1 MSQWDMATATHDER
15 IDTARRAIAAGDWPT
30 ALTTLE
36 IDPSTTSA
44 DSAQSADVLELRAEA
59 LYGAGDF
66 EACVGSWEDLHSLLV
81 RRGDEIEAGRVAAMV
96 AMYLMMDT
104 GLMAPV
110 RGWLRC
116 ADRHLD
122 GVDEHPVRA
131 IIAMVRAYERF
142 MCGSMSE
149 ARIHAALA
157 IELGERFGVVPAV
170 VIGRTCSARLTIF
183 DGDVEAGL
191 ELLDEVGALLMSGAA
206 DPLTTGMMYCE
217 IICAAQ
223 GLLMPD
229 LAAQWTDV
237 MERWRHGA
245 AVGGINGR
253 CRVHRAEVL
262 RVSGTCDLAEAEA
275 IAACDELRP
284 WMRREFGWPLVELG
298 NVRLRSGDLEGAEEA
313 FVEAA
318 ALSWSPQPG
327 LSLVLMARGDV
338 DAAATMIAHA
348 IEYPI
353 DIPSKERPPFG
364 PLRLAPLYDAQATIA
379 FARGDR
385 ATLERATD
393 ELAGVAAS
401 YPSPML
407 RGNELVARGRLAL
420 LDAEAERAITLAGTA
435 AGVFDNVGAPFEAA
449 HARLVVADGYEAAGR
464 VDDAAIERRAAC
476 AALSAFGAHWWAE
489 GIEAPV
495 PATTAEPAIAPSS
508 DGARAVFLATGDMR
522 RIEWGSSSV
531 VVRDLKGYR
540 YVERLLAEP
549 GREFHAADLARLDAG
564 ADPRVAIGRG
574 IPLLDERAKEA
585 YRRRLADIDED
596 IAEARSH
603 SDLGRIE
610 LAERDRD
617 YLVAELRR
625 ATGLGGRDRTVSD
638 DAERARV
645 SVTRSIRYALERL
658 AASSP
663 DVAAHLHQHVS
674 TGTFC
679 HYERDPLQPVDWTV

>member
-1 MSQWDMATATHDER
+1 MSQWDMAKRTHDER
-15 IDTARRAIAAGDWPT
+15 IDVGRRAIARGDWSE
-30 ALTTLE
+30 ALDALE
-36 IDPSTTSA
+36 IDPST
-44 DSAQSADVLELRAEA
+44 QSAELLELRAEA

-66 EACVGSWEDLHSLLV
+66 EGCVGSWEDLHSLLV
-81 RRGDEIEAGRVAAMV
+81 RRGEEIEAGRVAAMI

-122 GVDEHPVRA
+122 GVDDHPVRA

-142 MCGSMSE
+142 MCGSMGE
-149 ARIHAALA
+149 ARTHATLA

-183 DGDVEAGL
+183 EGDVAVGL

-229 LAAQWTDV
+229 LAAQWTAV

-245 AVGGINGR
+245 AIGGINGR

-275 IAACDELRP
+275 IAACEELRP

-298 NVRLRSGDLEGAEEA
+298 NVRLRSGDLDGAEQA
-313 FVEAA
+313 FREAA
-318 ALSWSPQPG
+318 ALAWSPQPG
-327 LSLVLMARGDV
+327 LALVHLARGDA
-338 DAAATMIAHA
+338 DTAAAMISHA
-348 IEYPI
+348 IAYPI

-379 FARGDR
+379 YARRDR
-385 ATLERATD
+385 ATLERAAG
-393 ELAGVAAS
+393 ELTTVAGA
-401 YPSPML
+401 YPSPVL
-407 RGNELVARGRLAL
+407 RGNELLARARLEL
-420 LDAEAERAITLAGTA
+420 LDAEPERAIGLAGRA
-435 AGVFDNVGAPFEAA
+435 VAEFQDVGAPFEAA
-449 HARLVVADGYEAAGR
+449 LARLVVADGYEAAGR
-464 VDDAAIERRAAC
+464 ADDAAIERRAAC
-476 AALSAFGAHWWAE
+476 DALRAFGARWWADRVH
-489 GIEAPV
+489 GSPQAQPV
-495 PATTAEPAIAPSS
+495 AEPAGP
-508 DGARAVFLATGDMR
+508 RAVFRANGDTR
-522 RIEWGSSSV
+522 TIEWGTSSA
-531 VVRDLKGYR
+531 VVRELKGYR
-540 YVERLLAEP
+540 YIERLLAEP
-549 GREFHAADLARLDAG
+549 GREFHTTDLARLDSG
-564 ADPRVAIGRG
+564 TDPRLHVGMG
-574 IPLLDERAKEA
+574 IPVLDRAAREA

-596 IAEARSH
+596 IADAQENNDLARV
-603 SDLGRIE
+603 E

-617 YLVAELRR
+617 YLIAELKR

-638 DAERARV
+638 DAERART
-645 SVTRSIRYALERL
+645 SVTRSIRYALARL
-658 AASSP
+658 AESSP
-663 DVAAHLHQHVS
+663 DVAEHLRQHVC

-679 HYERDPLQPVDWTV
+679 HYERDPLQPVDWTL

>member
-1 MSQWDMATATHDER
+1 MSQWDMATPTHDER
-15 IDTARRAIAAGDWPT
+15 IDAARRAMALGDWSH
-30 ALTTLE
+30 ALDALDALE
-36 IDPSTTSA
+36 IESSTESA
-44 DSAQSADVLELRAEA
+44 ALLELRAEA

-66 EACVGSWEDLHSLLV
+66 EGCVGSWEDLHSLLV
-81 RRGDEIEAGRVAAMV
+81 RRGEQIEAGRVAAMV

-122 GVDEHPVRA
+122 GVNEHPVRA

-149 ARIHAALA
+149 ARTHATLA

-183 DGDVEAGL
+183 EGDVAVGL

-223 GLLMPD
+223 GLLMPE

-237 MERWRHGA
+237 MEHWRHGA

-275 IAACDELRP
+275 TAACEELRP

-298 NVRLRSGDLEGAEEA
+298 NIRVRSGDLDGAEDA
-313 FVEAA
+313 YVRAA

-327 LSLVLMARGDV
+327 LALVHLARGDA
-338 DAAATMIAHA
+338 DTAATMIARA
-348 IEYPI
+348 IEHPI
-353 DIPSKERPPFG
+353 DMPSKERPPFG
-364 PLRLAPLYDAQATIA
+364 PLRLAPMYDAQATIA
-379 FARGDR
+379 YARGDR
-385 ATLERATD
+385 STLERAAA
-393 ELAGVAAS
+393 ELADVAAT

-407 RGNELVARGRLAL
+407 RGNDALARSRLSL
-420 LDAEAERAITLAGTA
+420 LDAETERAIESAGRAVAEFET
-435 AGVFDNVGAPFEAA
+435 VGAPFEAA
-449 HARLVVADGYEAAGR
+449 QARLVVADGYEAAGR
-464 VDDAAIERRAAC
+464 ADDAAIERRTAC
-476 AALSAFGAHWWAE
+476 DALAAFGAHWWAE
-489 GIEAPV
+489 RAHGPQQSPQQSSV
-495 PATTAEPAIAPSS
+495 ATSPMARSGP
-508 DGARAVFLATGDMR
+508 RAVFSVVGEMR
-522 RIEWGSSSV
+522 TIEWGSSSV

-540 YVERLLAEP
+540 YIERLLAEP
-549 GREFHAADLARLDAG
+549 GREFHATDLARLDSG
-564 ADPRVAIGRG
+564 ADPRVTVGRG
-574 IPLLDERAKEA
+574 IPVLDSTAKEA

-596 IAEARSH
+596 IADAQDNN
-603 SDLGRIE
+603 DLARIE

-617 YLVAELRR
+617 YLITELRR
-625 ATGLGGRDRTVSD
+625 ATGLGGRDRTVAD
-638 DAERARV
+638 DAERARM
-645 SVTRSIRYALERL
+645 SVTRSIRYALARL
-658 AASSP
+658 AESRP
-663 DVAAHLHQHVS
+663 DVAEHLQQHVR

-679 HYERDPLQPVDWTV
+679 HYERDPLQPVEWTV

>member
-1 MSQWDMATATHDER
+1 MSQWDMAQPGHDECT
-15 IDTARRAIAAGDWPT
+15 DAARRAIALGDWRR
-30 ALTTLE
+30 ALDLLE
-36 IDPSTTSA
+36 SVPSTESA
-44 DSAQSADVLELRAEA
+44 ELLELRAEA

-66 EACVGSWEDLHSLLV
+66 EGCVGSWEDLHSLLV

-116 ADRHLD
+116 ADRHLEA
-122 GVDEHPVRA
+122 VDDHPVRA

-149 ARIHAALA
+149 ARTHATLA

-170 VIGRTCSARLTIF
+170 VIGRTCIARLTIF

-229 LAAQWTDV
+229 LAAQWTEV

-275 IAACDELRP
+275 IAACEELRP

-298 NVRLRSGDLEGAEEA
+298 NVRLRSGDLDGAEQA
-313 FVEAA
+313 YLEAA

-327 LSLVLMARGDV
+327 LSLVHLARGDA

-348 IEYPI
+348 IQYPI

-379 FARGDR
+379 HARHDR
-385 ATLERATD
+385 ATLEHAAD
-393 ELAGVAAS
+393 ELAEVAAR
-401 YPSPML
+401 YPSPVL
-407 RGNELVARGRLAL
+407 RGNELLARGRLEL
-420 LDAEAERAITLAGTA
+420 LDAEPERAIGLAGRA
-435 AGVFDNVGAPFEAA
+435 VAEFEGVGAPFEAA
-449 HARLVVADGYEAAGR
+449 LARLVVADGYEAAGR
-464 VDDAAIERRAAC
+464 ADDAAIERRTAC
-476 AALSAFGAHWWAE
+476 DALTTFGAQWWAE
-489 GIEAPV
+489 RVHEPRHATVAGPP
-495 PATTAEPAIAPSS
+495 PAKAGSP
-508 DGARAVFLATGDMR
+508 AVFRADGEMR
-522 RIEWGSSSV
+522 TIEWGSSSV
-531 VVRDLKGYR
+531 IVRDLKGYR
-540 YVERLLAEP
+540 YIERLLAEP
-549 GREFHAADLARLDAG
+549 GREFHAADLARLDSG
-564 ADPRVAIGRG
+564 ADPRLAVGMG
-574 IPLLDERAKEA
+574 IPVLDRAAKEA

-596 IAEARSH
+596 IADAEANN
-603 SDLGRIE
+603 DLARVE

-617 YLVAELRR
+617 YLIAELKR

-638 DAERARV
+638 DAERARM
-645 SVTRSIRYALERL
+645 SVTRSIRYALARL
-658 AASSP
+658 AESSP
-663 DVAAHLHQHVS
+663 DVAEHLRQHVC

>member
-1 MSQWDMATATHDER
+1 MSQWDMAKRKHDER
-15 IDTARRAIAAGDWPT
+15 IDVGRRAIARGDWSE
-30 ALTTLE
+30 ALDALE
-36 IDPSTTSA
+36 IDPST
-44 DSAQSADVLELRAEA
+44 QSAELLELRAEA

-66 EACVGSWEDLHSLLV
+66 EGCVGSWEDLHSLLV
-81 RRGDEIEAGRVAAMV
+81 RRGEEIEAGRVAAMI

-122 GVDEHPVRA
+122 GVDDHPVRA

-142 MCGSMSE
+142 MCGSMGE
-149 ARIHAALA
+149 ARTHATLA

-183 DGDVEAGL
+183 EGDVAVGL

-229 LAAQWTDV
+229 LAAQWTAV
-237 MERWRHGA
+237 MEHWRHGA
-245 AVGGINGR
+245 AIGGINGR

-275 IAACDELRP
+275 IAACEELRP

-298 NVRLRSGDLEGAEEA
+298 NVRLRSGDLDGAEQA
-313 FVEAA
+313 FREAA
-318 ALSWSPQPG
+318 ALAWSPQPG
-327 LSLVLMARGDV
+327 LALVHLARGDA
-338 DAAATMIAHA
+338 DTAAAMIAHA
-348 IEYPI
+348 IAYPI

-379 FARGDR
+379 YARRDR
-385 ATLERATD
+385 ATLERAAG
-393 ELAGVAAS
+393 ELTKVAGA
-401 YPSPML
+401 YPSPVL
-407 RGNELVARGRLAL
+407 RGNELLARGRLEL
-420 LDAEAERAITLAGTA
+420 LDAEPERAIGLAGRA
-435 AGVFDNVGAPFEAA
+435 VAEFQGVGAPFEAA
-449 HARLVVADGYEAAGR
+449 LARLVVADGYEAAGR
-464 VDDAAIERRAAC
+464 ADDAAIERRAAC
-476 AALSAFGAHWWAE
+476 DALAAFGSHWWADRVH
-489 GIEAPV
+489 GSRQAAV
-495 PATTAEPAIAPSS
+495 AEPVSEPT
-508 DGARAVFLATGDMR
+508 GPRAVFRANGDTR
-522 RIEWGSSSV
+522 TIEWGPSST
-531 VVRDLKGYR
+531 VVRELKGYR
-540 YVERLLAEP
+540 YIERLLAEP
-549 GREFHAADLARLDAG
+549 GREFHATDLARLDSG
-564 ADPRVAIGRG
+564 ADPRLHVGMG
-574 IPLLDERAKEA
+574 IPVLDRAAKEA

-596 IAEARSH
+596 IADAQANNDLARV
-603 SDLGRIE
+603 E

-617 YLVAELRR
+617 YLIAELKR

-638 DAERARV
+638 DAERART
-645 SVTRSIRYALERL
+645 SVTRSIRYALARL
-658 AASSP
+658 AESSP
-663 DVAAHLHQHVS
+663 DVAEHLRQHVC

-679 HYERDPLQPVDWTV
+679 HYERDPLQPVDWTL

>member
-1 MSQWDMATATHDER
+1 MSQWDMARGTHDER
-15 IDTARRAIAAGDWPT
+15 IDAARRAIALGDWSR
-30 ALTTLE
+30 ALDSLE
-36 IDPSTTSA
+36 IDPSMESTEL
-44 DSAQSADVLELRAEA
+44 LELRADA

-66 EACVGSWEDLHSLLV
+66 EGCVGSWEDLHSLLV

-122 GVDEHPVRA
+122 GVDDHPVRA

-142 MCGSMSE
+142 MCGSMSD
-149 ARIHAALA
+149 ARTHATLA

-170 VIGRTCSARLTIF
+170 VIGRTCIARLTIF
-183 DGDVEAGL
+183 DGDVATGL

-229 LAAQWTDV
+229 LAAQWTSV
-237 MERWRHGA
+237 MEHWRHGA
-245 AVGGINGR
+245 AIGGINGR

-262 RVSGTCDLAEAEA
+262 RISGTCDLAEAEA

-298 NVRLRSGDLEGAEEA
+298 NVRLRSGDLDGAEQA
-313 FVEAA
+313 FADAA

-327 LSLVLMARGDV
+327 LALVHLARGEVDV
-338 DAAATMIAHA
+338 AATMIAHA

-379 FARGDR
+379 SVRRDR
-385 ATLERATD
+385 PTLERAAA
-393 ELAGVAAS
+393 ELADVAAA
-401 YPSPML
+401 YPSPVL
-407 RGNELVARGRLAL
+407 RANELLARGRLSL
-420 LDAEAERAITLAGTA
+420 LDSEPGVAIALAGRA
-435 AGVFDNVGAPFEAA
+435 VAEFEGVGAPFEAA
-449 HARLVVADGYEAAGR
+449 LARLVLAKGYEAAGR
-464 VDDAAIERRAAC
+464 GDDAAIEQRAAR
-476 AALSAFGAHWWAE
+476 AALTAFGARWWADRVNE
-489 GIEAPV
+489 PPGSIV
-495 PATTAEPAIAPSS
+495 SPAAESEPAAAPT
-508 DGARAVFLATGDMR
+508 GPRAVFRADGDTR
-522 RIEWGSSSV
+522 TIEWGPSSV

-540 YVERLLAEP
+540 YIERLLAEP
-549 GREFHAADLARLDAG
+549 GREFHAIDLARLDSG
-564 ADPRVAIGRG
+564 ADPRVAVATG
-574 IPLLDERAKEA
+574 IAVLDRTAREA
-585 YRRRLADIDED
+585 YRRRLADVDED
-596 IAEARSH
+596 IADAQANN
-603 SDLGRIE
+603 DLARIE

-617 YLVAELRR
+617 YLLAELRR

-638 DAERARV
+638 DAERART
-645 SVTRSIRYALERL
+645 SVTRSIRYALSRL
-658 AASSP
+658 AESSP
-663 DVAAHLHQHVS
+663 HVAEHLRQHVS
-674 TGTFC
+674 TGAFC